1 MKNETE
7 KFNDGGTHYFKI
19 LKNLGINLDP
29 YITMPI
35 YDDAPDIETFRST
48 IGVSHPKQDDYIIC
62 EDGNIDFVSDVR
74 DFSEISFTNGLN
86 LERLLEKFIICEV
99 SSEIFH
105 LDLNLSRKSMELC
118 MEIDKLETEIDIMK
132 NENEDNHFTLQD
144 IKNHEINIA
153 KLKNQKTTIEL
164 GYAKTVSLPIK
175 IETLLKDSG
184 IEKDIKKYLVTNNI
198 SENLKNNIIFLT
210 LVRDKLDLENNIGYL
225 NNQIDE
231 QFFDGASPDEI
242 QYFYQQSKE
251 EQQKSLDSFK
261 NRIIKYK
268 EESNNNANLV
278 KAIEK
283 KIAII
288 VSGSNITLIKKYEVA
303 LDKAKSIEKL
313 SCHINQIQSTLL
325 KLKGGETPTALN
337 VVWADYFID

>member
-1 MKNETE
+1 
-7 KFNDGGTHYFKI
+7 
-19 LKNLGINLDP
+19 
-29 YITMPI
+29 
-35 YDDAPDIETFRST
+35 
-48 IGVSHPKQDDYIIC
+48 
-62 EDGNIDFVSDVR
+62 
-74 DFSEISFTNGLN
+74 
-86 LERLLEKFIICEV
+86 
-99 SSEIFH
+99 
-105 LDLNLSRKSMELC
+105 
-118 MEIDKLETEIDIMK
+118 
-132 NENEDNHFTLQD
+132 
-144 IKNHEINIA
+144 
-153 KLKNQKTTIEL
+153 L

-251 EQQKSLDSFK
+251 EQQKSLYSFK
-261 NRIIKYK
+261 NSIIKYK